1 MNQQGSLPGGMYK
14 YTNAGKLPRY
24 ISALSEESTS
34 PIEGQ
39 RRYSCCIT
47 YLHPSPSPWAVVRC
61 AVAAPM
67 YICCILWGFL
77 PKYSVFF
84 WFYRCLY
91 LVNTNICKRRKRQN
105 TYAKAVLL
113 LGSSMPLIR
122 QLKDIFE
129 VVVHLCMKILQRA
142 AILRCKYYALIS
154 SEGSK
159 DMKYKKDISHISPLD
174 SHLFFETLSQV
185 IFIDFK

>member
-1 MNQQGSLPGGMYK
+1 MNQRGSLPGGMYK

-47 YLHPSPSPWAVVRC
+47 YILRRHLELWSAALSPHQC
-61 AVAAPM
+61 M

-91 LVNTNICKRRKRQN
+91 LVNTTICKSRKRQN

-129 VVVHLCMKILQRA
+129 VIVHLCMKIL
-142 AILRCKYYALIS
+142 
-154 SEGSK
+154 
-159 DMKYKKDISHISPLD
+159 
-174 SHLFFETLSQV
+174 
-185 IFIDFK
+185 

>member
-1 MNQQGSLPGGMYK
+1 MNQRGSLPGGMYK

-24 ISALSEESTS
+24 ISALFEESTS
-34 PIEGQ
+34 PIERQ
-39 RRYSCCIT
+39 RRYTCCIT
-47 YLHPSPSPWAVVRC
+47 YILRRHLELWFAALSPHQL
-61 AVAAPM
+61 
-67 YICCILWGFL
+67 YICCILWGFFCL
-77 PKYSVFF
+77 FLVLQI
-84 WFYRCLY
+84 LY
-91 LVNTNICKRRKRQN
+91 LVNTNICKSRKRQN